1 MNITPIRNKDDYEAA
16 LKEVQSLMSA
26 EWGTVE
32 GDRLDVLAILVE
44 AYETR
49 HSPLEFAD
57 PVEAIKFCMDQKGL
71 TPKDLVP
78 MIGTLSRVD
87 DVLNGVRP
95 LTLAMIRRLHQ
106 SLGIPVESLIQPCRS
121 KTAIAV

>member
-1 MNITPIRNKDDYEAA
+1 
-16 LKEVQSLMSA
+16 VQSLMSA

-49 HSPLEFAD
+49 HFPLGFTD

-78 MIGTLSRVD
+78 MIGALSRVD
-87 DVLNGVRP
+87 DVLNGIRP

-106 SLGIPVESLIQPCRS
+106 GLGIPVESLIQPCRS
-121 KTAIAV
+121 KTATTV